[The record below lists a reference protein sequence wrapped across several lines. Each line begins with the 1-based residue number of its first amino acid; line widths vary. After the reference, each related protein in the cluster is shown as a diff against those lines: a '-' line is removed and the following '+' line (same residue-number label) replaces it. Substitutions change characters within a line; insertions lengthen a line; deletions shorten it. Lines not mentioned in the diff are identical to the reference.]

1 MISGAGDR
9 TRAGLWIVGGKLVTP
24 RGIVNGVVQIA
35 YGRIA
40 AIRRTAPRGART
52 ISARGA
58 YVAPGFIDLHLWGA
72 SETVSRDAAR
82 GGATAF
88 LTTLGPDAP
97 RRLLQRLDALNV
109 KRVTLNGAECL
120 GVHLEGPFLNPA
132 RGGVLRKSAM
142 RRASVREL
150 ARLARAARGR
160 LRLMTL
166 APERPGGIAAI
177 RWCRRRGVAVSLGH
191 SDATFAEA
199 ALAAAAGA
207 AAVTHIF
214 NGMRPLHH
222 RAPSLVDAALTDP
235 RLSAMVIADGVHVKA
250 PALRLL
256 FRAKRPDRVAL
267 VTDSVR
273 GQQGSWRLRR
283 RRGAFYAADGTLAGS
298 DLTMIGAVRN
308 AVRLGGASLED
319 AVRMASETPAR
330 LIGVSRAR
338 GTLAVGK
345 RADLVVFDADFQ
357 VRFTMVH
364 GRMVYQR

>member
-1 MISGAGDR
+1 MSGAVR
-9 TRAGLWIVGGKLVTP
+9 ISR
-24 RGIVNGVVQIA
+24 
-35 YGRIA
+35 GRIA
-40 AIRRTAPRGART
+40 AIRLAAPRGART

-58 YVAPGFIDLHLWGA
+58 YVAPGFIDLHVWG
-72 SETVSRDAAR
+72 EPDGVSRSAVR
-82 GGATAF
+82 GGTTAF
-88 LTTLGPDAP
+88 LTTLGPDTP
-97 RRLLQRLDALNV
+97 QRLLQRLDALHV
-109 KRVTLNGAECL
+109 ERLTLNGAECL
-120 GVHLEGPFLNPA
+120 GVHLEGPFLNPV

-150 ARLARAARGR
+150 ARLAGAARGR

-166 APERPGGIAAI
+166 APERPGGVVAI

-199 ALAAAAGA
+199 TRAAAAGA

-222 RAPSLVDAALTDP
+222 RAPSLVDAALTDS
-235 RLSAMVIADGVHVKA
+235 RLCAMVIADGVHVKA
-250 PALRLL
+250 PTLRLL

-283 RRGAFYAADGTLAGS
+283 RGGAFYATDGTLAGS
-298 DLTMIGAVRN
+298 DLTMIEAVRN
-308 AVRLGGASLED
+308 AVRLGGAPLED

-330 LIGVSRAR
+330 LLGVSRAR
-338 GTLAVGK
+338 GTLSPGK
-345 RADLVVFDADFQ
+345 RADVVVFDAEYRVWLTIVD
-357 VRFTMVH
+357 
-364 GRMVYQR
+364 GRVVYQREKR